1 MEVKDFLRARRAQL
15 GMTQEK
21 LATRLEELGQ
31 ETSYARVGHW
41 ETGRNKPP
49 LHNKEFRTALA
60 IALEMDVNEMMA
72 ALGRLGWRL
81 RASVGQGFARG
92 YVHAGLAGLA
102 GTLAAGML
110 GDWFIPF
117 VYNIGL
123 AGFRASVLSWLF
135 LGGLIALQH
144 LPISGGQSAPSA

>member
-72 ALGRLGWRL
+72 ALG
-81 RASVGQGFARG
+81 
-92 YVHAGLAGLA
+92 YVVTDDERSSDAM
-102 GTLAAGML
+102 LAAAII
-110 GDWFIPF
+110 D
-117 VYNIGL
+117 GL
-123 AGFRASVLSWLF
+123 PSKARQLAIDYLRL
-135 LGGLIALQH
+135 LQNH
-144 LPISGGQSAPSA
+144 FP